1 MINMEEFEMF
11 DNNNENTN
19 LTQEEIEMFEDIK
32 TINNQEEINVDQNN
46 TEETVMIKNENG
58 EIVEYNLRF
67 MQEIFL
73 PESSS
78 ADILWAFKRAYS
90 MLMDLETNEEYRWY
104 LSRLFVEGSSY
115 LHEYEC
121 YLSERIEGGDQTA
134 VVQFELLKF
143 VNTVWD
149 FFPEDEFFPSM
160 RSSRLMVMTK
170 KNFVIHEMV
179 LDETE
184 TGHVV
189 RFNSV
194 YAGIGTNAF
203 FKKTWDWK
211 LLINNSGLHKEAKMD
226 KPVRMLWKNSKTGK
240 VMFGQSIFGMASM
253 KMIPMLDMGTI
264 WVEKV
269 IQDIVS
275 LEDILPIGR
284 YYPKAYEGGYGHGIH
299 PYNVSQG
306 DIYWIGTETSVKKI
320 LNKAF
325 RHPHGVTKKAF
336 GGINT
341 IQDSGDLGTLK
352 AAILICR
359 ALRGFDPSVLE
370 ECYASPGYYSWANG
384 VLKQFKMT
392 PDGIRYFFEKF
403 GWNKKW
409 VNEIFG
415 CASNFPEDYFKYELN
430 TVLDTIRM
438 FKQIKSVN
446 LRAAIIAHVRRND
459 MSIHDVHDFVSG
471 ELRKMR
477 QANFKLAK
485 TTVSRIFSQYDGK
498 EISSGITLVM
508 PKMSHDLVNWGATQN
523 NCIGSYVMEVNAGDC
538 SIFGFK
544 GTDGE
549 WIGHA
554 QVNQGKKLM
563 QLLGK
568 HNQRLDDEKKLEIE
582 KFFKTIEVDCTDYW
596 GKN

>member
-1 MINMEEFEMF
+1 MIDMEESEMF
-11 DNNNENTN
+11 DNN
-19 LTQEEIEMFEDIK
+19 QEEIEMFEDIK

-90 MLMDLETNEEYRWY
+90 MLVNLETNREYRWD
-104 LSRLFVEGSSY
+104 LSRLFNDSWLNSGAY
-115 LHEYEC
+115 KIALF
-121 YLSERIEGGDQTA
+121 ERIEGGNQTA
-134 VVQFELLKF
+134 VVQMKLLNF
-143 VNTVWD
+143 ILEVWD
-149 FFPEDEFFPSM
+149 FFPENDFISTM
-160 RSSRLMVMTK
+160 ASSRIMVMTK

-194 YAGIGTNAF
+194 YAGIDTNAF

-240 VMFGQSIFGMASM
+240 VMFGQSILNMANL

-264 WVEKV
+264 WVQNV
-269 IQDIVS
+269 IQGIVN

-299 PYNVSQG
+299 PYNVSQS

-341 IQDSGDLGTLK
+341 IQDSGDLGALK

-370 ECYASPGYYSWANG
+370 GCYASPVYYNWAKN
-384 VLKQFKMT
+384 VLKGNGMT
-392 PDGIRYFFEKF
+392 PDDIRYFFEKF

-409 VNEIFG
+409 VDEIFG
-415 CASNFPEDYFKYELN
+415 PTENFHEESFKYELH
-430 TVLDTIRM
+430 VVIDTIRM
-438 FKQIKSVN
+438 FKQIRSVN
-446 LRAAIIAHVRRND
+446 IRAAIIAHVRGRN
-459 MSIHDVHDFVSG
+459 MSVAEVHDFVNG
-471 ELRKMR
+471 ELEKMK
-477 QANFKLAK
+477 QANFRLAK
-485 TTVSRIFSQYDGK
+485 TKISSIFSPYDGK
-498 EISSGITLVM
+498 EILNGVTLVM
-508 PKMSHDLVNWGATQN
+508 PKMSHDLVNWGTTQN
-523 NCIGSYVMEVNAGDC
+523 NCIGTYPDRVHTGQC
-538 SIFGFK
+538 SIIGFK
-544 GTDGE
+544 DADGE
-549 WIGHA
+549 WLGHA
-554 QVNQGKKLM
+554 EVSKTKKLM

-568 HNQRLDDEKKLEIE
+568 HHLPVSKRAEIE
-582 KFFKTIEVDCTDYW
+582 KFFKGLDVDCTEYW
-596 GKN
+596 GKK